1 MLKDFLKLQTDM
13 LAARAELGLALSG
26 GWLLDK
32 AAPHAVGSRPVLTIP
47 GFLASETT
55 LSWLGRFLNRHDFAT
70 QAWGMGRNLGPQGDS
85 WATVLDRMRRHV
97 GDTIR
102 RLADEHSAP
111 VALIGQSLG
120 GVYAR
125 ELAAH
130 MPDEIDRVIML
141 GSPTLHPYIQ
151 SHHNRVIAQMGYW
164 VSRQSHAEMAGRRGL
179 LHLDS
184 DRPPLPCISI
194 HSPCDGVV
202 DESSA
207 VIPQYIVDQ
216 SDNTAPRENLRVL
229 SSHVGMS
236 VNPWVLLAVADR
248 LVQDRNNWKPFDP
261 GQYFPAS
268 LGAVVAKL
276 YPPQESSAGTAS
288 ITELAR
294 SGS

>member
-1 MLKDFLKLQTDM
+1 VLKDFLRLQADM
-13 LAARAELGLALSG
+13 FAARAELGLALSG

-32 AAPHAVGSRPVLTIP
+32 AAPSADGNRPVVTIP

-55 LSWLGRFLNRHDFAT
+55 LSRLGRFLNRHGFAA
-70 QAWGMGRNLGPQGDS
+70 QSWGMGRNLGPQGQS
-85 WATVLDRMRRHV
+85 WSGALDQMTREVGATV
-97 GDTIR
+97 R

-179 LHLDS
+179 LHLDP

-194 HSPCDGVV
+194 HSPFDGVV

-216 SDNTAPRENLRVL
+216 SNNSAPRENLRVL

-236 VNPWVLLAVADR
+236 VNPWVMLAVADR
-248 LVQDRNNWKPFDP
+248 LVQDREDWEPFDP
-261 GQYFPAS
+261 YRYFPEYLEA
-268 LGAVVAKL
+268 AVSRL
-276 YPPQESSAGTAS
+276 YPAQDEYAVAADITA
-288 ITELAR
+288 LAETR
-294 SGS
+294 P

>member
-1 MLKDFLKLQTDM
+1 M
-13 LAARAELGLALSG
+13 LAARAELGLSLSAG
-26 GWLLDK
+26 LILDK
-32 AAPHAVGSRPVLTIP
+32 AAPHAEGNRPVVTIP

-55 LSWLGRFLNRHDFAT
+55 LSRLARFLNRHGFAA
-70 QAWGMGRNLGPQGDS
+70 QSWGMGRNLGPQDES
-85 WATVLDRMRRHV
+85 WDRAIDRMRQAV
-97 GDTIR
+97 GEKIR
-102 RLADEHSAP
+102 RLADEYSAP

-130 MPDEIDRVIML
+130 MPNEIDRVIML
-141 GSPTLHPYIQ
+141 GSPTLHPYIL

-179 LHLDS
+179 LHLDP
-184 DRPPLPCISI
+184 DRPPLPCVSM

-207 VIPQYIVDQ
+207 VIPQYIIEQ

-248 LVQDRNNWKPFDP
+248 LVQDRDDWEPFDP
-261 GQYFPAS
+261 YRYFPES
-268 LGAVVAKL
+268 LEAVVSRLFPARND
-276 YPPQESSAGTAS
+276 EAGIAD
-288 ITELAR
+288 IAALAET
-294 SGS
+294 GS

>member
-1 MLKDFLKLQTDM
+1 VLNDFLKLQADM
-13 LAARAELGLALSG
+13 LVARAELGLALSG

-32 AAPHAVGSRPVLTIP
+32 AAPSADGNRPVVMIP

-55 LSWLGRFLNRHDFAT
+55 LSRLGQFLNRHGFA
-70 QAWGMGRNLGPQGDS
+70 AHSWGMGRNLGPRGQS
-85 WATVLDRMRRHV
+85 WNEVLDQMTHEV
-97 GDTIR
+97 GATIR
-102 RLADEHSAP
+102 RLADTHSAP

-141 GSPTLHPYIQ
+141 GSPTLHPYIL

-179 LHLDS
+179 LHLDP
-184 DRPPLPCISI
+184 DHPPLPCVSI

-207 VIPQYIVDQ
+207 VIPRYIVDQ
-216 SDNTAPRENLRVL
+216 SDNSAPRENLRVL

-248 LVQDRNNWKPFDP
+248 LVQDRDDWEPFNP
-261 GQYFPAS
+261 YNYFPEN
-268 LGAVVAKL
+268 LKAVVSRL
-276 YPPQESSAGTAS
+276 YPAQEVDAVAAD
-288 ITELAR
+288 ITTLAET
-294 SGS
+294 GS

>member
-1 MLKDFLKLQTDM
+1 MLKDFLKLQADM
-13 LAARAELGLALSG
+13 LAARAELGLALSAG
-26 GWLLDK
+26 LILDK
-32 AAPHAVGSRPVLTIP
+32 AAPHAVGNRPVVTIP

-55 LSWLGRFLNRHDFAT
+55 LSRLARFLNRHGFAA
-70 QAWGMGRNLGPQGDS
+70 QGWGMGRNVGPQGER
-85 WATVLDRMRRHV
+85 WDRAIEKMRHDV
-97 GDTIR
+97 GAKIR

-141 GSPTLHPYIQ
+141 GSPTLHPYIL

-179 LHLDS
+179 LHLDP
-184 DRPPLPCISI
+184 DRPPLPCVSI

-207 VIPQYIVDQ
+207 VIPRYIIEQ
-216 SDNTAPRENLRVL
+216 SNNSAPRENLRVL

-248 LVQDRNNWKPFDP
+248 LVQDRDDWESFDP
-261 GQYFPAS
+261 YRYFPES
-268 LGAVVAKL
+268 LGAVVSRLFPA
-276 YPPQESSAGTAS
+276 PAGDARTTDIRA
-288 ITELAR
+288 LAE

>member
-1 MLKDFLKLQTDM
+1 MLNDFLRLQADM

-26 GWLLDK
+26 SWLLDK
-32 AAPHAVGSRPVLTIP
+32 AAPNTDGNRPVVTIP

-55 LSWLGRFLNRHDFAT
+55 LSRLGRFLNKHGFAA
-70 QAWGMGRNLGPQGDS
+70 QGWGMGRNLGPQGRS
-85 WATVLDRMRRHV
+85 WDEVLDHMTREV
-97 GDTIR
+97 GETIR

-111 VALIGQSLG
+111 VSLIGQSLG

-141 GSPTLHPYIQ
+141 GSPTLHPYIL
-151 SHHNRVIAQMGYW
+151 SNHNRVIAQMGYW
-164 VSRQSHAEMAGRRGL
+164 VTRQSHAEMAGRRGL
-179 LHLDS
+179 LHLDP
-184 DRPPLPCISI
+184 DRPPLPCVSI

-216 SDNTAPRENLRVL
+216 SDDSAPRENLRVL

-248 LVQDRNNWKPFDP
+248 LVQDRDNWEPFDP
-261 GQYFPAS
+261 YRYFPANLEALVS
-268 LGAVVAKL
+268 RL
-276 YPPQESSAGTAS
+276 YPAREDNAGAADITA
-288 ITELAR
+288 LAEA
-294 SGS
+294 GP